1 MTVRHDQQIRSDL
14 RDTLAAAAET
24 LGLSVSTRQSTQ
36 LLAFVELLAR
46 WNRTYNLTAI
56 RDPANMLTH
65 HVVDCLSAIPAL
77 RREGRGGRVL
87 DVGSGGGLPGLVWA
101 VMEPEFEV
109 TCVDSV
115 GKKAAFVR
123 QAAAALEL
131 GNLHG
136 KHTRVEV
143 LVEAPF
149 DLITARAFATLQTFV
164 TVTAPSMKQEGA
176 WVAMKGKMPSGEIRA
191 LPESVEVFH
200 VEPLHVPGLE
210 AERCLIW
217 MRPTTVGS
225 RPERPLP
232 KSVDSLSSGRI
243 GTTG

>member
-1 MTVRHDQQIRSDL
+1 LTVDRDQRVRSEL

-24 LGLSVSTRQSTQ
+24 LGLSVSIRQSTQ
-36 LLAFVELLAR
+36 LLDFVELLAR

-56 RDPANMLTH
+56 RDPASMLRQ

-123 QAAAALEL
+123 QAAAALEI
-131 GNLHG
+131 GNLQG
-136 KHTRVEV
+136 EHTRVES
-143 LVEAPF
+143 LVGAPF
-149 DLITARAFATLQTFV
+149 DLITSRAFATLQTFV
-164 TVTAPSMKQEGA
+164 TVTASLVKKEGA
-176 WVAMKGKMPSGEIRA
+176 WVAMKGKMPSGEIKT
-191 LPESVEVFH
+191 LPENVEVFH
-200 VEPLHVPGLE
+200 VEPLHVPGVE
-210 AERCLIW
+210 AERCLVW
-217 MRPTTVGS
+217 MRPKTVGL
-225 RPERPLP
+225 RLGEGFPR
-232 KSVDSLSSGRI
+232 SVDSLSSDWI
-243 GTTG
+243 GTKE